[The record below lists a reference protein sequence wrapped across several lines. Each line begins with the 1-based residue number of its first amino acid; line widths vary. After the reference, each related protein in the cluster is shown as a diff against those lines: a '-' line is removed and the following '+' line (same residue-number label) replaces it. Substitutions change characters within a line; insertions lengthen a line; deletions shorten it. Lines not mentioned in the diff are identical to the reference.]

1 MKVNVKIFVAAL
13 VYFVLLITFEAGQ
26 QYYYVTRFDLLGD
39 RSVSMMELLKFHV
52 IRWLIWGILAVPMSM
67 YIIKRPAQHFSLTL
81 LFRYFLWMMVTLTLT
96 LVAIST
102 FNLWYYG
109 NGIAEFYE
117 VFLFFTYQKSAL
129 FVNAYL
135 GLIILVAL
143 LNNMK
148 LLDAKIIALSDL
160 KEEYQ
165 ELHKKALGDTT
176 PIVQIRIGKK
186 LKNVLFSE
194 IIWVQSDDYCV
205 RVHTKQGGYHLRR
218 SMKSMEKELTQWGFI
233 RIHRNCIV
241 NQVEID
247 TLVFSN
253 HPKVLLKNGKSLAI
267 AQNRIPKIKAL
278 LKSKGLPA

>member
-13 VYFVLLITFEAGQ
+13 LYFILLITFEAGQ
-26 QYYYVTRFDLLGD
+26 QYYYVTRFDLLGN
-39 RSVSMMELLKFHV
+39 RSISMLELLKFHI
-52 IRWLIWGILAVPMSM
+52 IRWLIWALLAVPMAM
-67 YIIKRPAQHFSLTL
+67 YTLKRPAQHFSLAL
-81 LFRYFLWMMVTLTLT
+81 LFRYFLWVLVTLTLT
-96 LVAIST
+96 LVAISI

-109 NGIAEFYE
+109 NGFSEFYE

-135 GLIILVAL
+135 GLIIMVAL

-148 LLDAKIIALSDL
+148 VLDAKIIALSDL

-165 ELHKKALGDTT
+165 ELHKKALGDTS

-205 RVHTKQGGYHLRR
+205 RVHTVQGAYHLRR
-218 SMKSMEKELTQWGFI
+218 SMKSMEEELTQWGFI

-241 NQVEID
+241 NQLEID

-253 HPKVLLKNGKSLAI
+253 HPKVLLKNGKNLAI
-267 AQNRIPKIKAL
+267 AQSRVPKIKAF